1 MLPNAIQMVA
11 ELIEKET
18 GIVFGDSNLYQLKTR
33 LEELARAAN
42 VATVEEL
49 AQRILKGEP
58 ALKNKLLDQAT
69 NNETLF
75 FRDPAFF
82 TALEQ
87 FVVKEILPKDPK
99 EIKIWSAA
107 SSTGQEAL
115 SVAMTLDALNKKTKL
130 PPFSIVATDI
140 AERAVAKAKSGV
152 YSDFEVM
159 RGLTEANKAAYF
171 KKENDGW
178 HVRQE
183 LSSKVKFGFNN
194 LIKSNVTG
202 PFHIILC
209 RNVLI
214 YQRIEMKKVVINSLM
229 RELAPEGGIMLGVG
243 ETLLGIAEGV
253 GTTIVGN
260 VIIYRNNSQ
269 LAKKAS

>member
-1 MLPNAIQMVA
+1 MLPNSLQTIA
-11 ELIEKET
+11 EMIERET

-33 LEELARAAN
+33 LEELAKASGIP
-42 VATVEEL
+42 TVDEL
-49 AQRILKGEP
+49 SLKIIQGDP
-58 ALKNKLLDQAT
+58 KLKLKLLEQAT

-82 TALEQ
+82 QALEN
-87 FVVKEILPKDPK
+87 FVVKEILPHDPK

-115 SVAMTLDALNKKTKL
+115 SVAMTLENLNKKSKI
-130 PPFSIVATDI
+130 PPYSIIATDI
-140 AERAVAKAKSGV
+140 ADRAVAKAKSGV

-171 KKENDGW
+171 KKEADGW
-178 HVRQE
+178 HVRSE
-183 LSSKVKFGFNN
+183 ISSKVKFGFNN
-194 LIKSNVTG
+194 LIKSNVQG

-214 YQRIEMKKVVINSLM
+214 YQRIEMKKVVIRSLM
-229 RELAPEGGIMLGVG
+229 NELAPTGGIMLGVG
-243 ETLLGIAEGV
+243 ETLLGIAENV
-253 GTTIVGN
+253 STTIMGS
-260 VIIYRNNSQ
+260 VIIYRKSSGSSQ
-269 LAKKAS
+269 KAS

>member
-1 MLPNAIQMVA
+1 MLPNTIKMIA
-11 ELIEKET
+11 ELIERET

-33 LEELARAAN
+33 LEELSRATN
-42 VATVEEL
+42 VSTVEEL
-49 AQRILKGEP
+49 AQRILKGES

-87 FVVKEILPKDPK
+87 FIVKEILPNDPK

-115 SVAMTLDALNKKTKL
+115 SVAMTLDALNKKIKL

-140 AERAVAKAKSGV
+140 AERAVAKAKTGV

-159 RGLTEANKAAYF
+159 RGLSEAHKAAYF
-171 KKENDGW
+171 RKESDGW

-183 LSSKVKFGFNN
+183 LASKVKFGFNN
-194 LIKSNVTG
+194 LIKSSVSG

-214 YQRIEMKKVVINSLM
+214 YQRIEMKKLVIDSLL
-229 RELAPEGGIMLGVG
+229 RELSPDGGIILGVG

-260 VIIYRNNSQ
+260 VIIYRSSKISS
-269 LAKKAS
+269 KKAS